1 MTGSI
6 LDKLGKKV
14 KQGFLS
20 YSLGLIL
27 NKEKNVCTKI
37 AEVLGIKHDFLY
49 RFLMKAKVFLPFFP
63 SLMLS
68 VVKCFD
74 QSRSWIIIDDTTL
87 LKAFAKKL
95 LGVYTVFNSALGRPD
110 RGLCIVVIA
119 WTNGHATIPIR
130 FLYYYS
136 KDITGNNFKTK
147 SELAE
152 ELMTK
157 LFGKIPFEA
166 LLIDGHYT
174 TQHLIKF
181 LIKFNIDFVG
191 KIARNR
197 VIETKNGIRSRI
209 DKHPDLK
216 LFKNQRTAKVYAKF
230 AGEWLYFSVYKRKN
244 KTGDW
249 TYLYL
254 VSNMYLKSTKYF
266 YHYDRRWNIEPIFR
280 TSKQYLGF
288 QDCES
293 IDLEKQ
299 NLHIYSIFFSY
310 AFLQKEKIEHN
321 FKNPETAIKNLSMI
335 KINDAMSRI
344 ASFSQN
350 FDHVA

>member
-1 MTGSI
+1 MIGLI
-6 LDKLGKKV
+6 LDKLSKKV
-14 KQGFLS
+14 KKGFFS

-49 RFLMKAKVFLPFFP
+49 RFFVKAKVLLPSFP

-68 VVKCFD
+68 VIKCFN
-74 QSRSWIIIDDTTL
+74 QSRSWIIIDDTSL

-95 LGVYTVFNSALGRPD
+95 IGVYTVFNTALGRPD
-110 RGLCIVVIA
+110 KGLCIVVIA
-119 WTNGHATIPIR
+119 WTNGHVTIPIR

-136 KDITGNNFKTK
+136 KDITGDSFKTK
-147 SELAE
+147 SQLAK

-157 LFGKIPFEA
+157 ILGKIPFEA

-197 VIETKNGIRSRI
+197 VIESKNGIRARI
-209 DKHPDLK
+209 DNHPNLK
-216 LFKNQRTAKVYAKF
+216 LFKNQRTAKVYATF
-230 AGEWLYFSVYKRKN
+230 AGEWFYFSVHKRKN
-244 KTGDW
+244 KAGDW

-254 VSNMYLKSTKYF
+254 VSNIDLKSKEYF

-280 TSKQYLGF
+280 TFKQSLGF

-299 NLHIYSIFFSY
+299 NIHIYSIFFSY
-310 AFLQKEKIEHN
+310 AFLQKEKVEYN
-321 FKNPETAIKNLSMI
+321 LKNPETAIKQLSML
-335 KINDAMSRI
+335 KTNDAMSRI
-344 ASFSQN
+344 VAFSQN

>member
-1 MTGSI
+1 MIELI
-6 LDKLGKKV
+6 LKKLSKKV

-37 AEVLGIKHDFLY
+37 AEALDIRHDFLY
-49 RFLMKAKVFLPFFP
+49 RFLVKAKAFLSFFP
-63 SLMLS
+63 SLMLL

-95 LGVYTVFNSALGRPD
+95 LGVYTVFNTALGRPD

-119 WTNGHATIPIR
+119 WTNGHVTIPLR
-130 FLYYYS
+130 FLFYYS
-136 KDITGNNFKTK
+136 KDITGDSFKTK
-147 SELAE
+147 SQLAKEL
-152 ELMTK
+152 LIK
-157 LFGKIPFEA
+157 LFEKIPFEA

-181 LIKFNIDFVG
+181 LMQSNTNFTG

-197 VIETKNGIRSRI
+197 VIETKNGLRTRI
-209 DKHPDLK
+209 DNHPSLK
-216 LFKNQRTAKVYAKF
+216 LFKNQRQAKVYAKF
-230 AGEWLYFSVYKRKN
+230 GGEWLYFSVHKRKN
-244 KTGDW
+244 KTGVW

-254 VSNMYLKSTKYF
+254 VSNMNLKSKEYF
-266 YHYDRRWNIEPIFR
+266 YHYDMRWNIEPIFR
-280 TSKQYLGF
+280 TSKQSLGF

-293 IDLEKQ
+293 IDIEKQ
-299 NLHIYSIFFSY
+299 SLHIYSIFFSY
-310 AFLQKEKIEHN
+310 AFLQKEKVEYN
-321 FKNPETAIKNLSMI
+321 LKNPETAIKNLSAL
-335 KINDAMSRI
+335 KTNVAMSRI
-344 ASFSQN
+344 VAFSQN

>member
-95 LGVYTVFNSALGRPD
+95 LGVYTVFNAALGRPD

-119 WTNGHATIPIR
+119 
-130 FLYYYS
+130 
-136 KDITGNNFKTK
+136 
-147 SELAE
+147 
-152 ELMTK
+152 
-157 LFGKIPFEA
+157 
-166 LLIDGHYT
+166 
-174 TQHLIKF
+174 
-181 LIKFNIDFVG
+181 
-191 KIARNR
+191 
-197 VIETKNGIRSRI
+197 
-209 DKHPDLK
+209 
-216 LFKNQRTAKVYAKF
+216 
-230 AGEWLYFSVYKRKN
+230 
-244 KTGDW
+244 
-249 TYLYL
+249 
-254 VSNMYLKSTKYF
+254 
-266 YHYDRRWNIEPIFR
+266 
-280 TSKQYLGF
+280 
-288 QDCES
+288 
-293 IDLEKQ
+293 
-299 NLHIYSIFFSY
+299 
-310 AFLQKEKIEHN
+310 
-321 FKNPETAIKNLSMI
+321 
-335 KINDAMSRI
+335 
-344 ASFSQN
+344 
-350 FDHVA
+350 